1 MKVAIIV
8 PGGVDRSGT
17 HRVIPVLLWLIER
30 LAREHDL
37 HVFALYQEPVASRYD
52 LLGAS
57 VHTIDRRTTKL
68 GAFRAILAEHR
79 RRPFD
84 VFHAFW
90 ATPGGALAA
99 VVGKL
104 LFRPVLLHLAGGELV
119 ALPTIDYAFAKP
131 CSSKPTP
138 SPSRP
143 PWPWPD
149 ETPAN
154 YDCPSAR

>member
-57 VHTIDRRTTKL
+57 L
-68 GAFRAILAEHR
+68 
-79 RRPFD
+79 
-84 VFHAFW
+84 
-90 ATPGGALAA
+90 
-99 VVGKL
+99 
-104 LFRPVLLHLAGGELV
+104 
-119 ALPTIDYAFAKP
+119 
-131 CSSKPTP
+131 
-138 SPSRP
+138 
-143 PWPWPD
+143 
-149 ETPAN
+149 
-154 YDCPSAR
+154 